1 MTQLPVYYDLIVK
14 TPLDVGSLTLYQ
26 LFEQEQCLD
35 MLFADLV
42 ATVSRSRSEERSH
55 LMAVVELYEK
65 KLIQE
70 SVLDITFEEILFQ
83 YSLLVKMLRILLE
96 TPKYRP
102 ALKTTLAYKELG
114 RLVSLGYK
122 SAGSLIL
129 TLIPKETR
137 LTPEQ
142 LEPKMQI

>member
-1 MTQLPVYYDLIVK
+1 MTQPPVYYDLIVK

-42 ATVSRSRSEERSH
+42 ATVARRHNEERTH
-55 LMAVVELYEK
+55 LMAVAKLYEK

-70 SVLDITFEEILFQ
+70 SVLEITFEEILFQ

-102 ALKTTLAYKELG
+102 ALRTTLAYEELG

-129 TLIPKETR
+129 TLIPQETR

-142 LEPKMQI
+142 LEPRMQI

>member
-1 MTQLPVYYDLIVK
+1 MTQQPVYYDLIVK

-26 LFEQEQCLD
+26 LLEQEQCLD

-42 ATVSRSRSEERSH
+42 ATVARRRSEERSH
-55 LMAVVELYEK
+55 LMAVVKLYEK

-83 YSLLVKMLRILLE
+83 YSLLVKMLRIILE

-114 RLVSLGYK
+114 RLVSLGYE

-129 TLIPKETR
+129 TLIPQGTL

-142 LEPKMQI
+142 LEPKIPI